1 MITLDQQ
8 VEFKTASH
16 KRSNN
21 RSRSSN
27 ITTEM
32 MNGLTRYIKQIS

>member
-1 MITLDQQ
+1 MINLDQQ
-8 VEFKTASH
+8 VKFKTTIH

-27 ITTEM
+27 IKTEM